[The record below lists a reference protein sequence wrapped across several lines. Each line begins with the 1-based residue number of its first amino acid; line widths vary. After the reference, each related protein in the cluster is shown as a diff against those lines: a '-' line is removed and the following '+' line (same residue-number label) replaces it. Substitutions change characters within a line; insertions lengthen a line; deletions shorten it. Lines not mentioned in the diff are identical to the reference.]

1 MYATSVGL
9 IMRGFEF
16 LDTYKK
22 TFNAGPE
29 EEYMKPKPQ
38 VVSQKVQKRM
48 KKWKRL
54 KNVAPEPVHE
64 EEKIPLTEKIKSILS
79 KMFEVEDQP
88 IK

>member
-9 IMRGFEF
+9 IMRGFDF

-29 EEYMKPKPQ
+29 EEYMKLKPP
-38 VVSQKVQKRM
+38 VVSQKEEKVEEM
-48 KKWKRL
+48 EEVE
-54 KNVAPEPVHE
+54 NVAPEPVHE
-64 EEKIPLTEKIKSILS
+64 EEKIPLTEKIKTILS

>member
-16 LDTYKK
+16 LDIYKK
-22 TFNAGPE
+22 EFNAGSKEQFSVPRTAVVTPVKEVKEDLNGEDEAMIETVQE
-29 EEYMKPKPQ
+29 EE
-38 VVSQKVQKRM
+38 R
-48 KKWKRL
+48 
-54 KNVAPEPVHE
+54 
-64 EEKIPLTEKIKSILS
+64 IPLSEKIKSILS